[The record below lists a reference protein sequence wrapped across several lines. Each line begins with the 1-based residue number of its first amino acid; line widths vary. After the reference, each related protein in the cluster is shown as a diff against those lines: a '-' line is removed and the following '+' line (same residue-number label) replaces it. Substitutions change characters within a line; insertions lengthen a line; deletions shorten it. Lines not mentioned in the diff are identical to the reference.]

1 VRTQRAALPSLIG
14 LVVLGVFVL
23 LAPWVSPHDPE
34 RQYGGEEL
42 RPPAPG
48 FWFGTDDFG
57 RDILS
62 RCLHATQLSIGTGL
76 GAAAL
81 AGVAGTALGMLAG
94 FRRGRVDHVLGRVFD
109 TILAFPGLLTGLA
122 VAVFL
127 GKGRYNAA
135 IAAAIVNL
143 PLVAR
148 LARAGVLS
156 EREKEYTVAALAIG
170 VPTWR
175 IVSRHLLPNI
185 LPVIL
190 VQVTLTIADA
200 MIIEAGLSFL
210 GLGAQPPQASL
221 GTMLRDS
228 REFLSDAVWYALFPG
243 LLLTTFLL
251 LISFLA
257 DALALAFDPRQL
269 LGQARS

>member
-1 VRTQRAALPSLIG
+1 
-14 LVVLGVFVL
+14 
-23 LAPWVSPHDPE
+23 
-34 RQYGGEEL
+34 
-42 RPPAPG
+42 
-48 FWFGTDDFG
+48 
-57 RDILS
+57 
-62 RCLHATQLSIGTGL
+62 
-76 GAAAL
+76 
-81 AGVAGTALGMLAG
+81 VAGTALGMLAG